1 MHEVENFP
9 HDYWGRDRQAERRT
23 NGARLSTALVPIVHG
38 RHWPGSRDVRNFP
51 RLVAACRKKGGAP
64 ILENMGWDEEVLIEP
79 IVEPTIIESTIATND
94 PVRIQLNC
102 TADVAGRTQR
112 LTFSRTIDADATAT
126 INERDGGLNVTV
138 NVLNRVL
145 NNVLNVET
153 HQEVWLGSDRK
164 DCGSVSRHYWM
175 DSLPCLSNR
184 RESR

>member
-1 MHEVENFP
+1 
-9 HDYWGRDRQAERRT
+9 
-23 NGARLSTALVPIVHG
+23 
-38 RHWPGSRDVRNFP
+38 
-51 RLVAACRKKGGAP
+51 
-64 ILENMGWDEEVLIEP
+64 MGWDEEVLIEP
-79 IVEPTIIESTIATND
+79 IVEPIIESTIATND

-164 DCGSVSRHYWM
+164 DWGSASRHYWM
-175 DSLPCLSNR
+175 DALPCLSNR

>member
-1 MHEVENFP
+1 
-9 HDYWGRDRQAERRT
+9 
-23 NGARLSTALVPIVHG
+23 
-38 RHWPGSRDVRNFP
+38 
-51 RLVAACRKKGGAP
+51 
-64 ILENMGWDEEVLIEP
+64 LENMGWDEEVLIEP

-102 TADVAGRTQR
+102 TADVAGGTQR
-112 LTFSRTIDADATAT
+112 LIFSRTIDADATAT
-126 INERDGGLNVTV
+126 SYERDGGLNVTV
-138 NVLNRVL
+138 NVL
-145 NNVLNVET
+145 NVLNVET